1 MVVRDVNVVS
11 SWFDNG
17 SSIEFRWGADY
28 LCLAAFL
35 NYNSDMRLITIG
47 LLIAMFFMPLAYAA
61 SFAAPPER
69 STGFSFYH
77 MPEPLFLHKADGFTA
92 ESKLAF
98 SWRPKSILG
107 RPGLFAAQM
116 FYEEHGR
123 DNYDPRLPGQKA
135 LLSGEGE
142 LIYFQMWESK
152 LFMGL
157 SVAQELYFGPSV
169 RLARP
174 VIWSEHISLAEEVFA
189 FMAVDVTAPVICLP
203 GIRLAKHLKGLR
215 GTGWGCDLN
224 LELSDRAVNEY
235 EYQLV
240 DLLFSGRLRL
250 SAREDTLSLRLN
262 AKRAWGQLPY
272 YEHFYAG
279 GSSSLRGFPN
289 YRFQGDEL
297 LIGTLAYQFYPL
309 GPEREFCPDIG
320 IPIINRWAY
329 QPMLSLFVDY
339 GRAWYGDVG
348 RVYNQVAFPR
358 DARLGGG
365 LGLRLAVR
373 NAPFELLRLDLGF
386 SREQSE
392 RQVPVYFHL
401 SASRFI

>member
-1 MVVRDVNVVS
+1 
-11 SWFDNG
+11 
-17 SSIEFRWGADY
+17 
-28 LCLAAFL
+28 
-35 NYNSDMRLITIG
+35 MRLTIVG
-47 LLIAMFFMPLAYAA
+47 LLAVIFLVPLAYAA
-61 SFAAPPER
+61 SFAVPPER

-92 ESKLAF
+92 ESKLSLA
-98 SWRPKSILG
+98 WRPEAILG
-107 RPGLFAAQM
+107 RPALLVAHA

-123 DNYDPRLPGQKA
+123 DNYDLRSPGQRVF
-135 LLSGEGE
+135 LSGEGE
-142 LIYFQMWESK
+142 LIYFQRWECK

-157 SVAQELYFGPSV
+157 SVARDLYFGPSV
-169 RLARP
+169 RFARP
-174 VIWSEHISLAEEVFA
+174 VIWSEQLSLAEEVFA

-203 GIRLAKHLKGLR
+203 GIRLAKHLQGLK

-235 EYQLV
+235 QYQLV

-250 SAREDTLSLRLN
+250 SAREDTLSLRLS
-262 AKRAWGQLPY
+262 AKRTWGHLPY

-279 GSSSLRGFPN
+279 GSSSLRGFPA
-289 YRFQGDEL
+289 YRFQGDRVL
-297 LIGTLAYQFYPL
+297 VGTLEYQFYLL
-309 GPEREFCPDIG
+309 GPEREFHPHTG
-320 IPIINRWAY
+320 IPLVNRWAY
-329 QPMLSLFVDY
+329 QPVLSLFIDY
-339 GRAWYGDVG
+339 GRAWYEDVG
-348 RVYNQVAFPR
+348 RLYNHVAFPK

-365 LGLRLAVR
+365 LGLRLAVK

-392 RQVPVYFHL
+392 RQVSVYFHL